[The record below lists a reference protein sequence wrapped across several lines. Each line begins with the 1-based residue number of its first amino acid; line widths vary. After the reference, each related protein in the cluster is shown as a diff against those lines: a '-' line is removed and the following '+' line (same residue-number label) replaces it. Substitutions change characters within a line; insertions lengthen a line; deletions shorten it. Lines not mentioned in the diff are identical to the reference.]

1 MHPSLVACFLSI
13 LPVHAQAWFT
23 YKEALAT
30 GSPRILEYHQNS
42 KELSKTGSHEEKV
55 CEKPLWDVGLRQRL
69 CCLAGGLDEM
79 FASGFPSDQ
88 RPATTSALSRLK
100 TGSQRPPEYAGQSA
114 RKCGFLIAYQHGTQ
128 EICTLF
134 CVQGFIYS
142 NLFHLAVHLSEIC
155 LPGSSS
161 RCSPHVCFTSGCKTV
176 EVTRSQN
183 CWWLKTIVYVVPSLV
198 TDSALLERKS
208 LWPST
213 LRLCARSQDVWNRNA
228 WILHMSTSCVSF
240 FKSTQ
245 WEDAMK
251 CQFGPLLRS
260 MRRRDSHWHQ
270 FRWHSRR
277 LQWSRQGSHLFI
289 SCFTLESCDIGPE
302 DDGNVTVN
310 RR

>member
-1 MHPSLVACFLSI
+1 
-13 LPVHAQAWFT
+13 
-23 YKEALAT
+23 
-30 GSPRILEYHQNS
+30 
-42 KELSKTGSHEEKV
+42 
-55 CEKPLWDVGLRQRL
+55 
-69 CCLAGGLDEM
+69 M

-183 CWWLKTIVYVVPSLV
+183 VRCALACDRFSAAGTKIFVAF
-198 TDSALLERKS
+198 DSA
-208 LWPST
+208 T
-213 LRLCARSQDVWNRNA
+213 LRKKPRCLESECLNSTHVNFLCL
-228 WILHMSTSCVSF
+228 ILQ
-240 FKSTQ
+240 KY
-245 WEDAMK
+245 
-251 CQFGPLLRS
+251 S
-260 MRRRDSHWHQ
+260 MRGCYEMPIWSTFEKHEAARFPLTPIQMTFPTPSMKQ
-270 FRWHSRR
+270 TR
-277 LQWSRQGSHLFI
+277 LTPLYLLFYFGI
-289 SCFTLESCDIGPE
+289 L
-302 DDGNVTVN
+302 
-310 RR
+310 